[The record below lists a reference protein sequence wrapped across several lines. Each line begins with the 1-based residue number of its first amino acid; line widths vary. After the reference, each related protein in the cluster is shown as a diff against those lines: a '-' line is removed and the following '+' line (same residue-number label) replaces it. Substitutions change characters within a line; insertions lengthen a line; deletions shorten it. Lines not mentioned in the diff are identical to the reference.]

1 MLLAD
6 DCICF
11 WNVWE
16 EAGKGSSGRLPPR
29 FTEPQPCPGLLS
41 HVHGA
46 AEPEGLTGRNR
57 RENRS
62 GKGFSAEGTEPE
74 LWRGQV
80 REELR
85 LQASTSLAL
94 GSRPSAREGQTE
106 QRGWGTDA
114 FTGLS
119 STVRAAHTCHL
130 PLLPSWLP
138 SSPRRASLT
147 RGATGLGVRKGP
159 AGAWPVTRCST
170 HTPALPAGCPPVFL
184 PVTTVP
190 SYVRVS
196 RPHAQAKPSPACV
209 YKRSPVETV

>member
-1 MLLAD
+1 MDVLLAD

-16 EAGKGSSGRLPPR
+16 EAGKGSSGRPPPR

-46 AEPEGLTGRNR
+46 AEAEGRTERNR

-119 STVRAAHTCHL
+119 STVRMLPTPATCFFCPLAFPAALGGLRSHGV
-130 PLLPSWLP
+130 PLGLGYGRALLGHGL
-138 SSPRRASLT
+138 SPVTARTPQHSQLAASL
-147 RGATGLGVRKGP
+147 
-159 AGAWPVTRCST
+159 S
-170 HTPALPAGCPPVFL
+170 
-184 PVTTVP
+184 
-190 SYVRVS
+190 SS
-196 RPHAQAKPSPACV
+196 R
-209 YKRSPVETV
+209 